1 MASTGSV
8 SSDIINSLSK
18 DAASSAD
25 AAKKDKS
32 IGKNE
37 FLQMLVTQLKN
48 QDPMNPM
55 NGDQFAVNLAQFSQL
70 EQLVSINE
78 KLGGTDST
86 GGTDSASLA
95 SYLGHEVL
103 TDSKT
108 VTVDGNDGGLLRVNM
123 PSDAANVDVELFDKD
138 GKSVKTVKFGE
149 VKKGEQSLMLN
160 DIDVANGDYTYKITM
175 TTAAGGTSSV
185 LGRTG
190 GLVSGFIP
198 GADPKLLI
206 GSREISPADV
216 KTVLAPSTL

>member
-1 MASTGSV
+1 MATSSTDLI
-8 SSDIINSLSK
+8 SSLNKTASDN
-18 DAASSAD
+18 AAK
-25 AAKKDKS
+25 AKKDGN

-78 KLGGTDST
+78 KLGGTDKT

-108 VTVDGNDGGLLRVNM
+108 VTVDSNDGGLLRVNL
-123 PSDAANVDVELFDKD
+123 PSDATIVEVELFGKD
-138 GKSVKTVKFGE
+138 GKSVKTIPFGE
-149 VKKGEQSLMLN
+149 AKKGEQSLLLN
-160 DIDVANGDYTYKITM
+160 NIDVANGDYSYKITM

-206 GSREISPADV
+206 GSREISPSDV